1 MSTKEVNINRDKRNS
16 GVERE
21 LLANEN
27 QFDVYLKV
35 SKMVVL

>member
-1 MSTKEVNINRDKRNS
+1 MSTKAVNINRGKRNYS
-16 GVERE
+16 VERE

-35 SKMVVL
+35 SKMVGL